1 MVPCGRTCKGG
12 LRIDRTVGRIVVSRR
27 RTHRNVKVCSCN
39 ITTYNVDKQIEIVV
53 SMLIYRRRNVLY
65 GIKI

>member
-12 LRIDRTVGRIVVSRR
+12 LRIDRTVGRIIASRR
-27 RTHRNVKVCSCN
+27 RMHRNVKVCYRN
-39 ITTYNVDKQIEIVV
+39 ITAHNVDKQIEIVV